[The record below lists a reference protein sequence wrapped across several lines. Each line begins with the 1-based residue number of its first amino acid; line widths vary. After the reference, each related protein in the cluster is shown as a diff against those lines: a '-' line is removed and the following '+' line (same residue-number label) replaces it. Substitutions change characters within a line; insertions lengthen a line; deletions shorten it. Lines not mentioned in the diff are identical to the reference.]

1 MRYRIAARAGAGWGS
16 VGVKHARR
24 THLVSVGATYAA
36 CGERAISVHHTLHMD
51 FVTCRRCRRSAAF
64 QALRDERQA
73 RKASVASI
81 ASAEVARCRALI
93 EQAWQ
98 AEANKGHRK

>member
-1 MRYRIAARAGAGWGS
+1 MNRQ
-16 VGVKHARR
+16 HR
-24 THLVSVGATYAA
+24 THLVDADASHTA

-81 ASAEVARCRALI
+81 ASAEVARCHALI

-98 AEANKGHRK
+98 AEGSKGHRK